1 MLEPEIEDGNIEY
14 KLKLLNVDND
24 RKENLI
30 TQMRRRCMEGNGECI
45 YILGVGDDG
54 TMSGISD
61 NDYEET
67 IQNIKTLANK
77 NNYFITCLSKKDT
90 EHANKFV
97 YEVLIREKNDNK
109 YIDIKVAVAGNCD
122 AGKSSLIGCL
132 ISGEKDNGR
141 GLSRSH
147 VFVYPHELQTGRT
160 SAISH
165 QIIGYDHEGKIVN
178 YQGLGKSSW
187 QEIVQK
193 SSKIISILDL
203 AGHEKY
209 LKTTILGLTSS
220 FPDICM
226 IIVDANNGIKPMTK
240 EHILLC
246 VTLKIPFI
254 IVVTKIDICKD
265 RKNVLEETK
274 QSINKFLKYPG
285 IRRLP
290 FNIKTDD
297 DILTSIKNIYTESIT
312 PIFYV
317 SNTTGEGIDNL
328 KYFFNVINKKNP
340 TKLNNE
346 SVEFHID
353 HTFSVSGFGTVL
365 GGHLISGSIKVG
377 DKLLLGPNNGEYE
390 NVVIRSI
397 YCKKIPLQY
406 VQCGSYVCLGIKKID
421 KNSIIRGNVIIS
433 ANAPRIAVKTF
444 VAKITVLKAQSTT
457 IRVKYE
463 PIFHCYAIRQVVKIL
478 QINDKKN
485 SRFIN
490 DVDDE
495 CLRNGDSANV
505 VFKFKYTPQYIK
517 IGSRFILC
525 EGKTKVM
532 GEVIDVL

>member
-1 MLEPEIEDGNIEY
+1 
-14 KLKLLNVDND
+14 
-24 RKENLI
+24 
-30 TQMRRRCMEGNGECI
+30 
-45 YILGVGDDG
+45 
-54 TMSGISD
+54 
-61 NDYEET
+61 
-67 IQNIKTLANK
+67 
-77 NNYFITCLSKKDT
+77 
-90 EHANKFV
+90 
-97 YEVLIREKNDNK
+97 
-109 YIDIKVAVAGNCD
+109 
-122 AGKSSLIGCL
+122 
-132 ISGEKDNGR
+132 
-141 GLSRSH
+141 
-147 VFVYPHELQTGRT
+147 
-160 SAISH
+160 
-165 QIIGYDHEGKIVN
+165 
-178 YQGLGKSSW
+178 
-187 QEIVQK
+187 
-193 SSKIISILDL
+193 LDL

-290 FNIKTDD
+290 FNIKSDD

-340 TKLNNE
+340 IKLNNE

-421 KNSIIRGNVIIS
+421 K
-433 ANAPRIAVKTF
+433 
-444 VAKITVLKAQSTT
+444 
-457 IRVKYE
+457 
-463 PIFHCYAIRQVVKIL
+463 
-478 QINDKKN
+478 KN
-485 SRFIN
+485 SYNAF
-490 DVDDE
+490 
-495 CLRNGDSANV
+495 
-505 VFKFKYTPQYIK
+505 
-517 IGSRFILC
+517 
-525 EGKTKVM
+525 
-532 GEVIDVL
+532 

>member
-1 MLEPEIEDGNIEY
+1 MLEPENEDGNVEY
-14 KLKLLNVDND
+14 KLKLLDINSD

-30 TQMRRRCMEGNGECI
+30 TQMRRRCIEGNGECI
-45 YILGVGDDG
+45 YILGVEDDG
-54 TMSGISD
+54 TMTGITQKE
-61 NDYEET
+61 YEET
-67 IQNIKTLANK
+67 LDNIKTIA
-77 NNYFITCLSKKDT
+77 ITNDYSITLLSKKETND
-90 EHANKFV
+90 NKFV
-97 YEVLIREKNDNK
+97 YEVLIREKNENK

-122 AGKSSLIGCL
+122 AGKSTLIGTL

-141 GLSRSH
+141 GLARSH

-165 QIIGYDHEGKIVN
+165 QIIGYDYEGKIVN
-178 YQGLGKSSW
+178 YQGLGKLSW

-209 LKTTILGLTSS
+209 LKTTILGLAAS

-265 RKNVLEETK
+265 RLNVLQETK

-290 FNIKTDD
+290 FHIKSED
-297 DILTSIKNIYTESIT
+297 DILTCIKNIYTESIT

-317 SNTTGEGIDNL
+317 SNTTGEGIDYL
-328 KYFFNVINKKNP
+328 KYFFNIVNKKNP
-340 TKLNNE
+340 EKLDDDF
-346 SVEFHID
+346 VEFHID
-353 HTFSVSGFGTVL
+353 HVFSVYGFGTVL
-365 GGHLISGSIKVG
+365 GGHLISGTIKVG
-377 DKLLLGPNNGEYE
+377 DKLLIGPNNGEYE
-390 NVVIRSI
+390 NVIIRSI
-397 YCKKIPLQY
+397 HCKKIPLQT
-406 VQCGSYVCLGIKKID
+406 VPSGSYVCLGIKKID
-421 KNSIIRGNVIIS
+421 KNNIKRGNVIIS
-433 ANAPRIAVKTF
+433 PNASKLCVKTF
-444 VAKITVLKAQSTT
+444 TAKITVLKAQSTT
-457 IRVKYE
+457 IRVGYE
-463 PIFHCYAIRQVVKIL
+463 PILHCYAIRQVIKIL
-478 QINDKKN
+478 NINNKKN
-485 SRFIN
+485 SRNITI
-490 DVDDE
+490 DDD

-505 VFKFKYTPQYIK
+505 IFKFKYNPQYLK

-532 GEVIDVL
+532 GEVTNIL